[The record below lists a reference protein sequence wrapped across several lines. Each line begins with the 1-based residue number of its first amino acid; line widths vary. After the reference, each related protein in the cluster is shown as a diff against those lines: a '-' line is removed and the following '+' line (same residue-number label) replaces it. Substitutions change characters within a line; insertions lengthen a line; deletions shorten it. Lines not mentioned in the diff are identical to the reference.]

1 MKSNPNYFE
10 LWSIKVRLTLLE
22 ANIVVVVVIVIV
34 VVVVLVIVD
43 VVLFLLLLWFY
54 LLLLITSHVGELASI
69 IKAGF
74 AKLWTPTHLPLNKH
88 GLRQPLSLKG
98 SGNT

>member
-1 MKSNPNYFE
+1 M
-10 LWSIKVRLTLLE
+10 VVVTVVVVVV
-22 ANIVVVVVIVIV
+22 VVVVVIVIV
-34 VVVVLVIVD
+34 VVVVVVIVD

-54 LLLLITSHVGELASI
+54 LLLLITSHVGERASI